1 MKYQAISRFVGSKYA
16 TKPDTSEAI
25 KQVETKVKA
34 SVDDFKLAII
44 ADFESKQHKNKDL
57 IDEAIKAFSIKLKE
71 KMQSA
76 SENMTTVEVK
86 LESSV
91 QDMKNALSSSHDNLQ
106 KQVLLKPVKYGSTG
120 CGVFK
125 RGIQYQ
131 KDSCI
136 SIPKG
141 NY

>member
-1 MKYQAISRFVGSKYA
+1 M
-16 TKPDTSEAI
+16 
-25 KQVETKVKA
+25 
-34 SVDDFKLAII
+34 AII

-106 KQVLLKPVKYGSTG
+106 KQVLLKPVKHFATEHFSK
-120 CGVFK
+120 VIK
-125 RGIQYQ
+125 ERREILVR
-131 KDSCI
+131 
-136 SIPKG
+136 
-141 NY
+141 

>member
-1 MKYQAISRFVGSKYA
+1 MKYQAISRCVGSKYA
-16 TKPDTSEAI
+16 TKLDTSEAI
-25 KQVETKVKA
+25 KQVEAKVKA

-106 KQVLLKPVKYGSTG
+106 KQVLLKPKA
-120 CGVFK
+120 FK
-125 RGIQYQ
+125 IV
-131 KDSCI
+131 CTVI
-136 SIPKG
+136 
-141 NY
+141 

>member
-1 MKYQAISRFVGSKYA
+1 MKYQAISRCVGSKYA

-25 KQVETKVKA
+25 KQVEAKVKA
-34 SVDDFKLAII
+34 NVDDFKLAII

-106 KQVLLKPVKYGSTG
+106 KQVLLKPVKHFATEHFSKVIKERREILVRQET
-120 CGVFK
+120 K
-125 RGIQYQ
+125 
-131 KDSCI
+131 
-136 SIPKG
+136 
-141 NY
+141 

>member
-1 MKYQAISRFVGSKYA
+1 MLVLLRSGTYGSIPPNLLFQKTNNKA
-16 TKPDTSEAI
+16 
-25 KQVETKVKA
+25 KVKA
-34 SVDDFKLAII
+34 NIDDFKLAII
-44 ADFESKQHKNKDL
+44 ADFEGKQHKNKDL

-106 KQVLLKPVKYGSTG
+106 KQVFFSVFLNYVQTGQSKMPRTRQNLRLLN
-120 CGVFK
+120 
-125 RGIQYQ
+125 GILHML
-131 KDSCI
+131 
-136 SIPKG
+136 P
-141 NY
+141 